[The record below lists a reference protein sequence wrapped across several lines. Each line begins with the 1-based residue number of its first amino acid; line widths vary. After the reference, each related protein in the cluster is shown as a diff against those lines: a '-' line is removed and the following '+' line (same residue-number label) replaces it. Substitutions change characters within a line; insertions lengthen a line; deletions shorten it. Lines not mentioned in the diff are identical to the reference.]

1 MTGSIIVATPV
12 RNPQKYYDYLDHL
25 VANAALYSS
34 SEFKIAAFCLYH
46 TLRFNTRSASLSL
59 RFMSGDTSSVPRGTG
74 LGRKTIVDALRGL
87 ERKGFLKVHPQY
99 EANGR
104 NLPNIIEIF
113 DPDEQL
119 AEFVQPVDNGGES

>member
-1 MTGSIIVATPV
+1 MTGSIIVAAPV
-12 RNPQKYYDYLDHL
+12 RNPQIYYDYLDHL
-25 VANAALYSS
+25 VANAALYTS

-74 LGRKTIVDALRGL
+74 LGRKAVVDALRGL
-87 ERKGFLKVHPQY
+87 QRKGFLKVHPQC
-99 EANGR
+99 EASGR
-104 NLPNIIEIF
+104 SLPNIIEIF

-119 AEFVQPVDNGGES
+119 AQLVDNEGES